1 MRCLPPAQR
10 TVTCTCMHALYSLG
24 RRRRAPSPPSLSDIH
39 NPTRTSRDTALPR
52 RYMAVCTSDDKL
64 VVLVHTLLK
73 MQGRVTVVFSSTVDG
88 AHRVAR
94 FLQL

>member
-1 MRCLPPAQR
+1 
-10 TVTCTCMHALYSLG
+10 
-24 RRRRAPSPPSLSDIH
+24 
-39 NPTRTSRDTALPR
+39 
-52 RYMAVCTSDDKL
+52 MAVCCTDDKL
-64 VVLVHTLLK
+64 VVLLHALLK

>member
-1 MRCLPPAQR
+1 LRDPLFLTAGGGDGLKMPEELREYRCPSQHHNRFSVMLP
-10 TVTCTCMHALYSLG
+10 CTSYQA
-24 RRRRAPSPPSLSDIH
+24 
-39 NPTRTSRDTALPR
+39 
-52 RYMAVCTSDDKL
+52 RYMAVCSSDDKL

>member
-1 MRCLPPAQR
+1 
-10 TVTCTCMHALYSLG
+10 
-24 RRRRAPSPPSLSDIH
+24 
-39 NPTRTSRDTALPR
+39 
-52 RYMAVCTSDDKL
+52 MAVCSSDDKL

-73 MQGRVTVVFSSTVDG
+73 MQGRVAVVFSSTVDG